1 MTDVKHDIDA
11 LAGERWFP
19 LETTITEDMSSIWGD
34 WGVCSEVD
42 KLKAVLMRRPGK
54 EVENFDWKAA
64 RFRAPIDPEKFRA
77 QHDALLP
84 RFSLHDTRRLNR
96 YPSCNGS
103 SQRRGALCGKE
114 IGRSWCTDYSHDLW
128 RRDF

>member
-64 RFRAPIDPEKFRA
+64 RFGLQSTPRSSVLSMMHLPMYTAHMAYRYTMSMSSAVTAPT
-77 QHDALLP
+77 H
-84 RFSLHDTRRLNR
+84 FS
-96 YPSCNGS
+96 
-103 SQRRGALCGKE
+103 AA
-114 IGRSWCTDYSHDLW
+114 I
-128 RRDF
+128 

>member
-54 EVENFDWKAA
+54 EVENFDLPMYTAHMVYRYTMSMSSAVTAPTHSSAA
-64 RFRAPIDPEKFRA
+64 I
-77 QHDALLP
+77 
-84 RFSLHDTRRLNR
+84 
-96 YPSCNGS
+96 
-103 SQRRGALCGKE
+103 
-114 IGRSWCTDYSHDLW
+114 
-128 RRDF
+128 

>member
-42 KLKAVLMRRPGK
+42 KLKAV
-54 EVENFDWKAA
+54 FD
-64 RFRAPIDPEKFRA
+64 APSRK
-77 QHDALLP
+77 
-84 RFSLHDTRRLNR
+84 
-96 YPSCNGS
+96 
-103 SQRRGALCGKE
+103 
-114 IGRSWCTDYSHDLW
+114 RS
-128 RRDF
+128 REF

>member
-42 KLKAVLMRRPGK
+42 KLKAVLCA
-54 EVENFDWKAA
+54 V
-64 RFRAPIDPEKFRA
+64 PEK
-77 QHDALLP
+77 
-84 RFSLHDTRRLNR
+84 
-96 YPSCNGS
+96 
-103 SQRRGALCGKE
+103 K
-114 IGRSWCTDYSHDLW
+114 
-128 RRDF
+128 